1 MQHIQAFYGKAQ
13 RWLVSFWTEYK
24 WCILS
29 GMIVGLI
36 AYMFTFT
43 NKLPNHD
50 DVFFMFEKGATIEIG
65 RWGLELLSCIFPDY
79 SMPWIYG
86 LITLMCLS
94 VSAGLIAYTFR
105 IHGKLPQVLLGG
117 LIVVFPTMIGV
128 FSYMFMSSSFA
139 FAFLLAT
146 LAFVLVSRDR
156 NPVKNAVL
164 GTLLMI
170 LSLSIYQAYIS
181 LTVSLLVVYLIQ
193 KLIKTDASAKDIVLS
208 GIRYI
213 CFALAALVLYYGIT
227 RLILSALSMDM
238 SEYAQKALSNTSD
251 NGILARIRMIFAAP
265 LYILFKGLYG
275 LTPSRFSKCLHAFC
289 LLLTGIQLLC
299 WLLSAKSGKRRW
311 LLPLLLLSL
320 LFSLNMLFFII
331 NPKSIHTLVQYGYVS
346 MYVLFIILACPED
359 SIANASRR
367 FSVLIPKAFYA
378 LMLLIMVH
386 NVYLANEASLLQFVN
401 FQSECA
407 ELSGIIT
414 RVESMPEYQPDTKLA
429 LIGIESTSRPNVSQ
443 LFSSAKRITGIAE
456 YYYSYEQLM
465 RLYLGYNGEFASAEE
480 KAELQG
486 TAEFAEMQA
495 YPYYG
500 SIRAIDGYIV
510 VKF

>member
-1 MQHIQAFYGKAQ
+1 M
-13 RWLVSFWTEYK
+13 
-24 WCILS
+24 
-29 GMIVGLI
+29 
-36 AYMFTFT
+36 
-43 NKLPNHD
+43 
-50 DVFFMFEKGATIEIG
+50 
-65 RWGLELLSCIFPDY
+65 
-79 SMPWIYG
+79 
-86 LITLMCLS
+86 
-94 VSAGLIAYTFR
+94 
-105 IHGKLPQVLLGG
+105 
-117 LIVVFPTMIGV
+117 
-128 FSYMFMSSSFA
+128 
-139 FAFLLAT
+139 
-146 LAFVLVSRDR
+146 
-156 NPVKNAVL
+156 
-164 GTLLMI
+164 
-170 LSLSIYQAYIS
+170 
-181 LTVSLLVVYLIQ
+181 
-193 KLIKTDASAKDIVLS
+193 
-208 GIRYI
+208 
-213 CFALAALVLYYGIT
+213 
-227 RLILSALSMDM
+227 
-238 SEYAQKALSNTSD
+238 
-251 NGILARIRMIFAAP
+251 
-265 LYILFKGLYG
+265 
-275 LTPSRFSKCLHAFC
+275 
-289 LLLTGIQLLC
+289 TGIQLLC

-443 LFSSAKRITGIAE
+443 LFSSARRITGIAE

-480 KAELQG
+480 KAELQE
-486 TAEFAEMQA
+486 TTEFAEMQA

-500 SIRAIDGYIV
+500 SIHAIDGYIV

>member
-1 MQHIQAFYGKAQ
+1 MQHIQALYGKAQ

-29 GMIVGLI
+29 GVIVGLI

-275 LTPSRFSKCLHAFC
+275 LTPSRFSKCLHALC
-289 LLLTGIQLLC
+289 LLLTGIQLLR
-299 WLLSAKSGKRRW
+299 WLLSSKSKKRRW
-311 LLPLLLLSL
+311 LLPLLLRIRHRDSPQTLQAAPSSLSFLRGQSL
-320 LFSLNMLFFII
+320 LFAAHFSHRHLH
-331 NPKSIHTLVQYGYVS
+331 PVCSILGRRLRTYS
-346 MYVLFIILACPED
+346 PITDACWQM
-359 SIANASRR
+359 AS
-367 FSVLIPKAFYA
+367 SVLCSTNAISLRSSPA
-378 LMLLIMVH
+378 LNI
-386 NVYLANEASLLQFVN
+386 F
-401 FQSECA
+401 
-407 ELSGIIT
+407 LS
-414 RVESMPEYQPDTKLA
+414 
-429 LIGIESTSRPNVSQ
+429 
-443 LFSSAKRITGIAE
+443 
-456 YYYSYEQLM
+456 
-465 RLYLGYNGEFASAEE
+465 
-480 KAELQG
+480 
-486 TAEFAEMQA
+486 
-495 YPYYG
+495 
-500 SIRAIDGYIV
+500 
-510 VKF
+510 